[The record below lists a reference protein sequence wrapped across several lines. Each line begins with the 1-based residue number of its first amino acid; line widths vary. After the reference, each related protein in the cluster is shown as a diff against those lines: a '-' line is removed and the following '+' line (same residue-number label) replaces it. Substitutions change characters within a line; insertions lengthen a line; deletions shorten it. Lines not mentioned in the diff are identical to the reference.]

1 MAADEKI
8 FESEVRRVA
17 SIRWPTSAGSVPQQ
31 MLGRERDAVI
41 VTDEIVHIIEATT
54 SLKKAKS

>member
-17 SIRWPTSAGSVPQQ
+17 SIRWPTSAESVPQQ

-41 VTDEIVHIIEATT
+41 VTDEIVYII
-54 SLKKAKS
+54 